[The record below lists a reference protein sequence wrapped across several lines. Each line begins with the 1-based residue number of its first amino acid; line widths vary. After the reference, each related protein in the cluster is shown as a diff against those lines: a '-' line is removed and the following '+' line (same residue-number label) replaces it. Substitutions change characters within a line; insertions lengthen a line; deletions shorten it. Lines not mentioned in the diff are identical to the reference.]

1 MPRLKLGQHPQPK
14 YQALQL
20 IQSTSTLS
28 DTTNATIFGV
38 HRSTVLRW
46 RNPRTMLDQWEADRY
61 AIAIGKHPS
70 EIWPNWFDVP
80 I

>member
-1 MPRLKLGQHPQPK
+1 MPRLKPGQRPQPK

-20 IQSTSTLS
+20 VRLTPGLS
-28 DTTNATIFGV
+28 DTKTAILFGT

>member
-1 MPRLKLGQHPQPK
+1 MPRKRRKKTPQPK

-20 IQSTSTLS
+20 ARLTGELS
-28 DTTNATIFGV
+28 ITKTAVIFGI

-61 AIAIGKHPS
+61 AVAIGKHPS
-70 EIWPNWFDVP
+70 EIWADWFNIHV
-80 I
+80 